1 MATTVDELMQLHP
14 WRAIPGCPGR
24 HVLRGGPTV
33 QGPASL
39 VGSGVELSTHRT
51 PGAAAE
57 VVVARL
63 PDGGLISYRNP
74 DGRYVHTLNTPQ
86 GLARKLAQLGIAV
99 EDLLPTAGQPETG
112 PAT

>member
-1 MATTVDELMQLHP
+1 MPTTVDELMQLHP
-14 WRAIPGCPGR
+14 WRAIGGCPGR

-33 QGPASL
+33 QGPAFL
-39 VGSGVELSTHRT
+39 VGPGVELSTHRT
-51 PGAAAE
+51 PGAVDE

-63 PDGGLISYRNP
+63 PDGGLISYRKP
-74 DGRYVHTLNTPQ
+74 DGRYVHTLNTPL

-99 EDLLPTAGQPETG
+99 EGGLPTSGRPEAG